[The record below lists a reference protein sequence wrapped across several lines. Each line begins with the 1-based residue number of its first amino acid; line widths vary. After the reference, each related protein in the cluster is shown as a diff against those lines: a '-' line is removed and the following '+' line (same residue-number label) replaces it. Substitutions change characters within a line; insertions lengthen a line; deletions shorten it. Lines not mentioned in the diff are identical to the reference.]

1 MQSNRKWQSNT
12 FAPSV
17 CKKLIVVSPL
27 CVIKRFTSS
36 WIKSSTCLS
45 VVSLTQSSAQ
55 RSNQLPPTASILW
68 NTWVTWKSWAAW
80 TVLFMPSVRWRC
92 QKSSAGDRATRQ
104 RVAGSTPAQQLLPA
118 RRQPEL
124 FTEAVLTEALK
135 TKSTFQST
143 ERPKITH
150 HTYSGHITGKWVDV
164 ISLQRRRRG
173 TEDRISFLQNH
184 LWPSTFVFMLP
195 IWSLILHFIQVFST
209 FCASF
214 CSHSSPLSNTLP
226 TTFCCCFPHL
236 PEKKW
241 LMDLHFYCAFPVYWW
256 LKALYNTVTF
266 THWRWRL
273 QGANLLITIYLGILL
288 KDHPTCS
295 QRSWGFKQVTL
306 WLLDD
311 LLHLLSYSCS
321 LTGKSWI
328 KMYLYK
334 YNDGIW
340 NIFPQHVKAN

>member
-1 MQSNRKWQSNT
+1 MWFHCRGEGGELRTAFLSYKTISDLQLLS
-12 FAPSV
+12 
-17 CKKLIVVSPL
+17 L
-27 CVIKRFTSS
+27 CF
-36 WIKSSTCLS
+36 LS
-45 VVSLTQSSAQ
+45 DLLS
-55 RSNQLPPTASILW
+55 SILY
-68 NTWVTWKSWAAW
+68 KYS
-80 TVLFMPSVRWRC
+80 VL
-92 QKSSAGDRATRQ
+92 
-104 RVAGSTPAQQLLPA
+104 
-118 RRQPEL
+118 
-124 FTEAVLTEALK
+124 
-135 TKSTFQST
+135 
-143 ERPKITH
+143 
-150 HTYSGHITGKWVDV
+150 
-164 ISLQRRRRG
+164 
-173 TEDRISFLQNH
+173 
-184 LWPSTFVFMLP
+184 
-195 IWSLILHFIQVFST
+195 
-209 FCASF
+209 SF

-236 PEKKW
+236 PEKKC

-295 QRSWGFKQVTL
+295 QRSWGFEQVTL